1 MKIIKPDYTKEHKCY
16 YCGINKAVP
25 NKEYPRILT
34 KIVGKGF
41 PLAVSY
47 IQVDVRVPRCEK
59 CEKRHD
65 IAERPSCILFIAGI
79 IIGICLI
86 IYLIVFKATNFNL
99 SYVFANWFGIIC
111 SILGV
116 LSIWAL
122 VCFVVGNLLRVIINA
137 FMKGTKDERDDDEYP
152 PVKKLLDIGFIKQK
166 PDAAAQYG
174 TTVDN
179 DKQKLQ
185 NTLISIIN
193 NDNCIISDS
202 KQHTKEMH

>member
-25 NKEYPRILT
+25 NKEYSRILT

-86 IYLIVFKATNFNL
+86 IYLIVFKATDFNL
-99 SYVFANWFGIIC
+99 SYVLTNWFGIIC
-111 SILGV
+111 SILGI
-116 LSIWAL
+116 LSMWAL
-122 VCFVVGNLLRVIINA
+122 VCFVVGSLLRVIINA

-174 TTVDN
+174 TTIDN
-179 DKQKLQ
+179 NKQKLLD
-185 NTLISIIN
+185 TFTSIIKD
-193 NDNCIISDS
+193 DNCIITG
-202 KQHTKEMH
+202 K